1 MENRQRLFLGSARL
15 GALPGWMASAPGPV
29 NRAVLVPTAA
39 NPLPSA
45 PWVDAAEQLL
55 TGEGIQ
61 VDRLDLEQ
69 ADEDDVR
76 RALGP
81 ADLVFVAGGYPLFL
95 LDHVNRTGFDR
106 LVPPAVRSGR
116 LSYVG
121 ISAGA
126 ALAAPDLS
134 YFREP
139 DAAIDPGDP
148 GVTESTAGLALAPF
162 LVMAHRNK
170 GRAERQDRQIA
181 EHGADNFVSIDDDQ
195 AVVFDGDSWH
205 IVDSH

>member
-15 GALPGWMASAPGPV
+15 GALPEWMASGPDPV
-29 NRAVLVPTAA
+29 RRAVLIPTAA
-39 NPLPSA
+39 NPLPEA
-45 PWVDAAEQLL
+45 PWVDATERLL

-69 ADEDDVR
+69 AEADDVR
-76 RALGP
+76 RALEP

-106 LVPPAVRSGR
+106 HVPPAVRSGR
-116 LSYVG
+116 LAYVG

-134 YFREP
+134 YFRLP

-148 GVTESTAGLALAPF
+148 GVTESTVGLALAPF
-162 LVMAHRNK
+162 LVMAHRNN

-181 EHGADNFVSIDDDQ
+181 EYGADNYVSINDDQ
-195 AVVFDGDSWH
+195 AVVFTGDNWQIIH
-205 IVDSH
+205 SH